1 LSFTTVSPKT
11 EKQETGLVSYLLS
24 SDKNVSP
31 FCPTEHLGLKGLL
44 ISLKG
49 LSVWSC
55 TPSYYQPSCFSK
67 TCTSHF
73 ALCSLPSPH
82 SFFISQHLLAPPHEA
97 GCLWGPHKAI
107 YESLLYPSSPFIANS
122 WLTTT
127 ITMSLCTLQNWV
139 VPNRH
144 RDKFWRRLIKYEL
157 QREKSSYRFRELNM
171 WPRTCEQVI
180 LWLKNA
186 HLSMAV
192 CSRYGDKDKPRMAA
206 RTLGLLPLH
215 QPKKDPKTAPD
226 TICNQD
232 LTPSDLFFPLLEIRV
247 YDTEVQHLLPYV
259 LHPFF
264 IS

>member
-1 LSFTTVSPKT
+1 M
-11 EKQETGLVSYLLS
+11 
-24 SDKNVSP
+24 
-31 FCPTEHLGLKGLL
+31 
-44 ISLKG
+44 SLKG
-49 LSVWSC
+49 LSVRSC

-97 GCLWGPHKAI
+97 GCLWGPHKAV

-206 RTLGLLPLH
+206 RTLGLLWKPVWPAVPWPLMTGRNMKPNATSGH
-215 QPKKDPKTAPD
+215 CTGSLRLVCSGVMLID
-226 TICNQD
+226 
-232 LTPSDLFFPLLEIRV
+232 
-247 YDTEVQHLLPYV
+247 
-259 LHPFF
+259 
-264 IS
+264 